1 MSVIIIRTEK
11 KNDHIEIEL
20 SMVKIWFQTKTEW
33 ASNWFSVKENRRE
46 PILLQLEKHWTEPI
60 LLVYQLNQ
68 TVFLTE
74 WDFSNVALC
83 IQKQKQNPLDSI
95 ILSFSSSAKLN
106 IYITSFV
113 VWTRFSFQLK
123 KITTLKVW
131 TCINFLVNS
140 DIEPY
145 MNSNKRTRKIVFN
158 KLNAHLPYM
167 NSTFADGAFWRKK
180 STYLPCKDD
189 WYFFTFNDFKL
200 QKEGIAT
207 ISAFFNISGT
217 KKRI

>member
-83 IQKQKQNPLDSI
+83 IQKQKQKQNPLDSI

-123 KITTLKVW
+123 KITLLKVW
-131 TCINFLVNS
+131 TCINFLINS
-140 DIEPY
+140 DIVPY
-145 MNSNKRTRKIVFN
+145 MNSNKLTR
-158 KLNAHLPYM
+158 
-167 NSTFADGAFWRKK
+167 R
-180 STYLPCKDD
+180 
-189 WYFFTFNDFKL
+189 
-200 QKEGIAT
+200 
-207 ISAFFNISGT
+207 
-217 KKRI
+217 